1 MNATEIKMYIS
12 TLTIGKNE
20 CGDCLGG
27 RIVNTSHDEA
37 LNSMKNAVYMY
48 FFASII
54 RKDKGH
60 KSMAFTITACS
71 SFVHDNNM
79 EEEVVCKITY
89 KDMIQ
94 IIKAGYRSPLFDTSK
109 QKLLVDMRL
118 KELKLS

>member
-1 MNATEIKMYIS
+1 MNANEIKMYIS

-20 CGDCLGG
+20 CGDFLGH
-27 RIVNTSHDEA
+27 RED
-37 LNSMKNAVYMY
+37 LNSMKSAIYMY

-54 RKDKGH
+54 RKDKGY
-60 KSMAFTITACS
+60 KSMAFTLTACS
-71 SFVHDNNM
+71 SFVHYNNM

-89 KDMIQ
+89 KDMIN

-109 QKLLVDMRL
+109 QKLIVDIRL